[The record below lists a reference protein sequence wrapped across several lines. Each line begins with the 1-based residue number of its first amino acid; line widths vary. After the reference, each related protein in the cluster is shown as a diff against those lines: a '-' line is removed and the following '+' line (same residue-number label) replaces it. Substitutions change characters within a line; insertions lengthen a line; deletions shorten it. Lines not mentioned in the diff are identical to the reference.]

1 MQSSGI
7 DPEKLLFL
15 DKRIV
20 WTIRVTGLIFSLSL
34 AAICLLIY
42 KGYLSIEGADIG
54 ACLPIA
60 GALIVL
66 GLLEAFWNP
75 YTKAKVGFYVLVYML
90 VGVPLSVL
98 VTGFSTMIFMGW
110 TLLLMVAVIF
120 FGLQRALFGYC
131 LMLLALI
138 IWLSRG
144 QFNAAAV
151 FSYGISAVAVGIL
164 WLLVLNVWRLTTKT
178 IHDVETAQNQ
188 QNLERNQLLTLINS
202 LNVAVLTVSSSGRVR
217 LYNAALLNLLDTND
231 SLAGKPIADILTL
244 EDGDG
249 EPFTDSVTDAKLPFE
264 RDDLSLRLGDGD
276 VIRLLISGA
285 PIRGANRVGPEGYI
299 LLLRDITKTKSL
311 EEERD
316 EFISVISHEL
326 RTPVTIAEGTL
337 SNLSLLLDKGGTV
350 KKLKPAVVEA
360 HEQIV
365 YLADM
370 VNDLGTLSRAERG
383 VGDELENIELNQLL
397 NEMYHRYQPAA
408 AKKGLELNL
417 DVDPRLGRLT
427 TSRLYLEEIL
437 QNLITNSIKYTP
449 TGSVTVSARKQ
460 NGQVTF
466 AIKDTGIGISK
477 TDQRQIFK
485 KFYRSE
491 DYRTRE
497 TSGTGLGLYVTH
509 KLAGKLHTTIEVT
522 SRLNHGSTFSFTL
535 SSAKKSA

>member
-20 WTIRVTGLIFSLSL
+20 WTIRITGLIFSLSL

-42 KGYLSIEGADIG
+42 KGYLNLASADIA

-66 GLLEAFWNP
+66 GLMEAFWNP
-75 YTKAKVGFYVLVYML
+75 YTKTKVGFYILVYML

-98 VTGFSTMIFMGW
+98 VTGFSTMMFMGW

-131 LMLLALI
+131 LMLIALI
-138 IWLSRG
+138 IWLSRN
-144 QFNAAAV
+144 QFSPAAV
-151 FSYGISAVAVGIL
+151 FSYGISGLAVGIL

-178 IHDVETAQNQ
+178 IREVETAQNR

-202 LNVAVLTVSSSGRVR
+202 LNVAVLTVSSAGRVR

-231 SLAGKPIADILTL
+231 SLAGKALSDILSL
-244 EDGDG
+244 EDSEG
-249 EPFTDSVTDAKLPFE
+249 EPFTGSIVDAKLPFE
-264 RDDLSLRLGDGD
+264 RDDLSLRLGDGE
-276 VIRLLISGA
+276 VVRLLISGA
-285 PIRGANRVGPEGYI
+285 PIRGANRDGTEGYI

-337 SNLSLLLDKGGTV
+337 SNLNLLLDKGGTV

-383 VGDELENIELNQLL
+383 VGDEPETIELNELL
-397 NEMYHRYQPAA
+397 GEMYHRYQPAA
-408 AKKGLELNL
+408 AKKALKLNL
-417 DVDPRLGRLT
+417 DIDPKLGRLT

-449 TGSVTVSARKQ
+449 SGSITISARKQ

-509 KLAGKLHTTIEVT
+509 KLAAKLHTKIEVV

-535 SSAKKSA
+535 SPAKK

>member
-20 WTIRVTGLIFSLSL
+20 LIIRTTGLIFSLSL

-42 KGYLSIEGADIG
+42 KGYLNIPDAESW

-60 GALIVL
+60 GALIAL
-66 GLLEAFWNP
+66 GLMEALWNP
-75 YTKAKVGFYVLVYML
+75 YTKAKVGFYILLYML
-90 VGVPLSVL
+90 IGVPLSVL

-120 FGLQRALFGYC
+120 FGIGRALFGYG
-131 LMLLALI
+131 LMILALI

-144 QFNAAAV
+144 QFTAAAV
-151 FSYGISAVAVGIL
+151 FSYAISAIAVGIL
-164 WLLVLNVWRLTTKT
+164 WLLVLNVWQLTIKT
-178 IHDVETAQNQ
+178 IREVETAQNR
-188 QNLERNQLLTLINS
+188 QNVERNQLLTLINS

-231 SLAGKPIADILTL
+231 SLAGKPLADILTL
-244 EDGDG
+244 EDNEG
-249 EPFTDSVTDAKLPFE
+249 EPFKGTIVDAKLPFE
-264 RDDLSLRLGDGD
+264 RDDLSMRLGDGE

-285 PIRGANRVGPEGYI
+285 PIRGANRDGTEGYI
-299 LLLRDITKTKSL
+299 LLIRDITKTKSL

-337 SNLSLLLDKGGTV
+337 SNLTLLLDKGATV
-350 KKLKPAVVEA
+350 KKLKPAVTEA
-360 HEQIV
+360 HEQII

-383 VGDELENIELNQLL
+383 VGDEPETIELNQLL
-397 NEMYHRYQPAA
+397 NEMYHRYLPSAQ
-408 AKKGLELNL
+408 KKGLKLNL
-417 DVDPRLGRLT
+417 DVDPKLGRLT

-437 QNLITNSIKYTP
+437 QNLITNSIKYTES
-449 TGSVTVSARKQ
+449 GSVTIGANKQ
-460 NGQVTF
+460 NGEVEF

-509 KLAGKLHTTIEVT
+509 KLASKLHTRIDVN
-522 SRLNHGSTFSFTL
+522 SRLNHGSTFSFKL
-535 SSAKKSA
+535 RSSKKSA